1 MNLRSMTPMKSN
13 ESNIAIERER
23 REEELPE
30 LAVRILSDF
39 ARIVAAEARLIESNI
54 VSAANTLLD
63 RVYIVSALIVL
74 AAAGVI
80 ALLSSVALLLHH
92 WMPWWQVMGVVGVV
106 AIVGAEVL
114 RRTLI
119 PPPSASGLSVT
130 RPN

>member
-1 MNLRSMTPMKSN
+1 MKSN

-39 ARIVAAEARLIESNI
+39 ARIVAAEARLLESNI

-106 AIVGAEVL
+106 AILGAEIL
-114 RRTLI
+114 RRSLV

-130 RPN
+130 RQN

>member
-1 MNLRSMTPMKSN
+1 MKSN
-13 ESNIAIERER
+13 EPSIAVERGR

-119 PPPSASGLSVT
+119 PPPAASDISLA
-130 RPN
+130 RPK